1 MLCFSTR
8 FQFKLFTENAFGGN
22 SCGADEDDDLRGER
36 VVVVASLLG
45 VTLDF
50 NVSFYF
56 SKPLV
61 TGNSRVLLN
70 LHPGDSL
77 ESANKH
83 LPCDSVNHEVS

>member
-1 MLCFSTR
+1 MGMPKTRGCPKRCDTVFVLEHWELDALLCFSTR

-50 NVSFYF
+50 NLSWF
-56 SKPLV
+56 LV
-61 TGNSRVLLN
+61 N
-70 LHPGDSL
+70 LW
-77 ESANKH
+77 
-83 LPCDSVNHEVS
+83 